1 MPDCTPS
8 DYWPLILAYV
18 LPPVGAV
25 LSAIAL
31 WVAAR
36 ARSISVDGLS
46 TSQAAVTLSMLHG
59 IPPESTATDPAAT
72 DPPKS

>member
-1 MPDCTPS
+1 MPDCTPAE
-8 DYWPLILAYV
+8 YWPLILAYV

-25 LSAIAL
+25 LSATAL

-36 ARSISVDGLS
+36 ARTISADGLS

-59 IPPESTATDPAAT
+59 TPPESTATGKAAT
-72 DPPKS
+72 DPEKS